1 MNAPLRTDAHIPRSE
16 TARGLPRVCIIGGAC
31 TEGDAISASIAADC
45 RTLLESGEFDPF
57 LLTGKCEVDIP
68 HAEVRGLK
76 GLIHHPRFVDADI
89 RLFHYGFYTELAD
102 ACVLG
107 GGRVKRIVRYHNI
120 TPPQFVD
127 PSQRANLEKGHR
139 QIAAIAHVDEVWPI
153 SPFNGR
159 SLAEMGFAV
168 DLAKT
173 LSMPFVPL
181 TKRIDPRTK
190 TGPITIA
197 FVGRI
202 VPAKGVHVLLDA
214 FDMLMTRGY
223 DDIELEIIGSTYIR
237 GYSTAI
243 RERIERSG
251 RKNARFL
258 GKLSAR
264 ELSRAYER
272 ASIVAIPSFH
282 EGFCVP
288 VIEALHA
295 GAIPVVS
302 DTTAL
307 PETLNGLGRLAA
319 VGDADSL
326 ADCLADLIGDLRA
339 LRRDSQHA
347 QIRVERGSLALDNYQ
362 EAVSRYLNTF
372 SPARLGDELI
382 DRLRVMLGRSTG
394 GFGAAR

>member
-1 MNAPLRTDAHIPRSE
+1 MNAPLRNVAYTGRS
-16 TARGLPRVCIIGGAC
+16 RGRPRVCIIGGAC

-45 RTLLESGEFDPF
+45 RTLLASGEFDPF
-57 LLTGKCEVDIP
+57 LLTGKCEVDLP

-102 ACVLG
+102 ACVIG
-107 GGRVKRIVRYHNI
+107 GDRIKRIVRYHNI
-120 TPPQFVD
+120 TPPHFVD
-127 PSQRANLEKGHR
+127 PSQRANLERGHR
-139 QIAAIAHVDEVWPI
+139 QIAAIAGVDEVWPI

-159 SLAEMGFAV
+159 SLAAMGFAV

-173 LSMPFVPL
+173 LPMPFAPL
-181 TKRIDPRTK
+181 TGRIDPRAK
-190 TGPITIA
+190 AGPIIIA

-214 FDMLMTRGY
+214 FDLLMARGY
-223 DDIELEIIGSTYIR
+223 DDVELEIVGSTYIR
-237 GYSTAI
+237 GYASAI

-264 ELSRAYER
+264 QLARAYER
-272 ASIVAIPSFH
+272 ASILAMPSFH

-288 VIEALHA
+288 VTEALQA

-319 VGDADSL
+319 VGDAASL
-326 ADCLADLIGDLRA
+326 ADRLAEVIDDLRA
-339 LRRDSQHA
+339 LRRDPQRT
-347 QIRVERGSLALDNYQ
+347 QLRLERGSLTPDAYQ
-362 EAVSRYLNTF
+362 EAVSRYLDTF
-372 SPARLGDELI
+372 SPARLGAELI
-382 DRLRVMLGRSTG
+382 DRLRVMVGGSTG